1 MTDAIGTAAG
11 TIWEYLEQNGT
22 ASASKISKAT
32 GLDTKVLQRAI
43 GWLSKEDKL
52 SFETKGRNELIGL
65 K

>member
-1 MTDAIGTAAG
+1 MTDVIGTAAG
-11 TIWEYLEQNGT
+11 MIWQYLEQHGT
-22 ASASKISKAT
+22 ASASKISKET

-52 SFETKGRNELIGL
+52 HFETKGRNELIGL